1 MGIDGQ
7 LDTVS
12 GRIVN
17 TDRSIEN
24 SSIEDARKLIQS
36 NRNISTLLVN
46 KKESYNLDLPN
57 SIKMSVRDN

>member
-12 GRIVN
+12 GRILN

-24 SSIEDARKLIQS
+24 SSIEDAKKLIQS

-46 KKESYNLDLPN
+46 KKESYNLDFPN